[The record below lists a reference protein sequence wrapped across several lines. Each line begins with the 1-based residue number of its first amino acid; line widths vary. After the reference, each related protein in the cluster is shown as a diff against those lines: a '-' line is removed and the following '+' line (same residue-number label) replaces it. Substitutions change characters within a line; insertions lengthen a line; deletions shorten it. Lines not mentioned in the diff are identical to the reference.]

1 MAFSQAQ
8 LDAIEAGIA
17 AGTTSVSYEG
27 KSVTYRSLDEMLR
40 IRDIIMRAL
49 GLSPQKSATVL
60 VAHDRGTAG
69 GLGCGWGGYG
79 DGPWSGC

>member
-49 GLSPQKSATVL
+49 GISPQKSATVL
-60 VAHDRGTAG
+60 VAHDRGFSGG
-69 GLGCGWGGYG
+69 GLQG
-79 DGPWSGC
+79 DGGWPYGWR

>member
-17 AGTTSVSYEG
+17 AGVTTVSYEG
-27 KSVTYRSLDEMLR
+27 KNVSYRSLDEMLR

-49 GLSPQKSATVL
+49 GLAPMKSATVL
-60 VAHDRGTAG
+60 VAHDRGFPG
-69 GLGCGWGGYG
+69 GVSADGILRTGW
-79 DGPWSGC
+79 